1 MFFLSISLGIVIFF
15 TTIYWH
21 ISMKFYSNQISHL
34 QKVLSSL
41 PYIKLFL
48 SPMIVYY
55 IKYANKS
62 DTDASA
68 LLVSV
73 YLDTIISALWAI
85 YKTVFWFL
93 AILVCSGW
101 QIHKTEL
108 TRIEMRQ
115 FVAIYIIIYFF
126 LCFDK
131 IIDIMVGKTFWRV
144 FIIKI

>member
-1 MFFLSISLGIVIFF
+1 
-15 TTIYWH
+15 
-21 ISMKFYSNQISHL
+21 MKFHSNQISHL
-34 QKVLSSL
+34 QKILSSL

-48 SPMIVYY
+48 SPMIIYY

-68 LLVSV
+68 LLVTV

-85 YKTVFWFL
+85 YKTLFWFL
-93 AILVCSGW
+93 AILVSSGW

-108 TRIEMRQ
+108 TRIETRQ

-131 IIDIMVGKTFWRV
+131 IIDIMVGRTFWRV
-144 FIIKI
+144 FYNKNIKY